1 MSAELFFLYKTT
13 CFDLLVGRL
22 LSQSVRRP
30 EDDRLKGRNM
40 QPCIIKIVVLIIL
53 INVLVK
59 FWCFSSYHARAPR
72 VPLICPTCPTHLISF
87 KQVTLI
93 LFDEQQKLCGFPF
106 HNFEQFV
113 LFQFLPLGSKIFS
126 FATSFLKNFSTHE
139 SNSLILALA
148 NDLFRQTK
156 TGLYLQ

>member
-59 FWCFSSYHARAPR
+59 F
-72 VPLICPTCPTHLISF
+72 
-87 KQVTLI
+87 
-93 LFDEQQKLCGFPF
+93 
-106 HNFEQFV
+106 
-113 LFQFLPLGSKIFS
+113 
-126 FATSFLKNFSTHE
+126 
-139 SNSLILALA
+139 
-148 NDLFRQTK
+148 
-156 TGLYLQ
+156 